1 MAAPEFHTRSVL
13 MLADLASISITR
25 FAQFFAPGVPGCADF
40 ACDAIFRASTQSPSS
55 FTTRARFHDAI
66 AASGRSPHL
75 AMKFFRATL
84 KYAFL
89 SSPLAVFQPQTNRS
103 RSASQKADRSWS
115 AL

>member
-1 MAAPEFHTRSVL
+1 MPALEFHTRSVV
-13 MLADLASISITR
+13 MLADFASISVMR
-25 FAQFFAPGVPGCADF
+25 FAQLFAPGVPGCADF
-40 ACDAIFRASTQSPSS
+40 ADNAIFRASTQSPSS

-66 AASGRSPHL
+66 AESGWSPHL
-75 AMKFFRATL
+75 AMKFFNAVLKRA
-84 KYAFL
+84 FF